1 MKIAIIT
8 DTHFGAR
15 NDSIH
20 FDTFFQKFYDEVFF
34 PYLDAHEIKTIFHL
48 GDVFDRRKYIN
59 FSVLRSCKAYFFE
72 KLRERNI
79 DMLVIPGNHDTY
91 YKNTNEVNSLDL
103 LLREYSNITILESP
117 VRLPFGS
124 KEYLFVP
131 WICAGNEEQ
140 ILQELE
146 TPADLCFGHFEIDG
160 FDMFLGTKNHGGLNR
175 TLLSKFEM
183 VLTGHFHHR
192 STDDNIYYLGSPYGF
207 TWSDHNDPR
216 GFHILDTETHNLTF
230 IENPNII
237 FHKIYYDD
245 KKDQKLKA
253 SDYWKSCVKVVVVNK
268 TNYVKF
274 DKFIDGLYD
283 NEVLELTIEDDL
295 SEYDAAV
302 NETDEVNIEDT
313 LTMLSDFIDN
323 IQSDKDKDKLKT
335 LMRTL
340 YVEAQNLD
348 S

>member
-1 MKIAIIT
+1 MKVAIIT
-8 DTHFGAR
+8 DQHFGAR
-15 NDSIH
+15 GDSIQCL
-20 FDTFFQKFYDEVFF
+20 DYYEKFYSEIFF
-34 PYLDAHEIKTIFHL
+34 PKLEEYGIKHILIL
-48 GDVFDRRKYIN
+48 GDTFDRRKFIN
-59 FSVLRSCKAYFFE
+59 FNTLARAKRMFFE
-72 KLRERNI
+72 VAYDN
-79 DMLVIPGNHDTY
+79 DMFITMIAGNHDTY
-91 YKNTNEVNSLDL
+91 YKNTNQVNSLDL

-131 WICAGNEEQ
+131 WMCAENEEH
-140 ILQELE
+140 ILQELK
-146 TPADLCFGHFEIDG
+146 TPADLCLGHFEIDG

-175 TLLSKFEM
+175 THLSNFEM

-216 GFHILDTETHNLTF
+216 GFHILDTETHELTF

-245 KKDQKLKA
+245 KKDQKLKP
-253 SDYWKSCVKVVVVNK
+253 SDYRKSCVKVIVVNK

-302 NETDEVNIEDT
+302 NESDEVDIEDT

-323 IQSDKDKDKLKT
+323 IHSDKDKDRLKT

-348 S
+348 R